1 MNPRIDVVHEAIFP
15 WRTRFKL
22 DREILG
28 VVWNRRLLI
37 AVGCLTGAV
46 FGVVA
51 SMLVEPKYSST
62 AVVQLDLGGRD
73 DYGQIDL
80 LGRDSAATGGPAISI
95 DGSRAAETFARL
107 ISTEAVARRVVN
119 RLHLHELQAERSIVS
134 RLFDYLLPVS
144 PSKIDRATSGLLEA
158 LTVASDL
165 RSYVITVTFT
175 AKRPEDA
182 ATIANAVLSEAL
194 QIQLI
199 QKLTAR
205 QAFAQ
210 RVMRELSVTYGDEHP
225 LIARAKANLQAVD
238 KMLEAQQN
246 RTEPLSEFE
255 LAATGNIV
263 PAQPGSI
270 PSSLK
275 PKTLILLTTLA
286 GLILAISFVLFTD
299 RKKWLI
305 HARFQEGRS

>member
-1 MNPRIDVVHEAIFP
+1 MNPRIDVVHEAVFP

-22 DREILG
+22 DGEILRVLWRRKILITFFCLVGAGLG
-28 VVWNRRLLI
+28 VAAAMLL
-37 AVGCLTGAV
+37 
-46 FGVVA
+46 
-51 SMLVEPKYSST
+51 EPKYSST

-73 DYGQIDL
+73 DYGQMDL
-80 LGRDSAATGGPAISI
+80 LGRDAAAAGGPAITI

-107 ISTEAVARRVVN
+107 ISTEAVARRVVH
-119 RLHLHELQAERSIVS
+119 RLGLHELQPEKSVVGKFI
-134 RLFDYLLPVS
+134 DDLLPIR

-182 ATIANAVLSEAL
+182 ARIANAVLSEAL
-194 QIQLI
+194 QLQLI

-205 QAFAQ
+205 QALAH
-210 RVMRELSVTYGDEHP
+210 RVMRELSVTYGAGHP
-225 LIARAKANLQAVD
+225 LIARAKANLQAAD
-238 KMLEAQQN
+238 EMLEVQQK

-263 PAQPGSI
+263 PAQPVSI

-275 PKTLILLTTLA
+275 PKTMIMLAAVGGLLVGVAL
-286 GLILAISFVLFTD
+286 VLFID
-299 RKKWLI
+299 RRKWLI
-305 HARFQEGRS
+305 QGPFPDGRS